1 VRPYLDRPYWIFDL
15 DGTLTIPVHDFA
27 ELRSRLGIAPGVD
40 ILTAVNAMSPAD
52 AAAAHATVASWETEL
67 AAIARP
73 QEDALAL
80 LDELQRR
87 GATIGI
93 LTRNRLVTA
102 IETLKVA
109 GLSEYFDEA
118 NILGRECATPKPS
131 PAGIHYLLDRWQG
144 SPEQGVMV
152 GDYIHDVRAGRAA
165 GVGTILIERHG
176 PTGWDSE
183 ADYLLHSLFPPAK

>member
-40 ILTAVNAMSPAD
+40 ILTAVNAMSPAE

-109 GLSEYFDEA
+109 GLSDYFDEA

-131 PAGIHYLLDRWQG
+131 PAGLQHLLERWQG

-165 GVGTILIERHG
+165 GVGTILIERSG

-183 ADYLLHSLFPPAK
+183 ADYVLQSLLPKP

>member
-1 VRPYLDRPYWIFDL
+1 MRPYLDRPYWIFDL
-15 DGTLTIPVHDFA
+15 DGTLTVPVHDFA

-40 ILTAVNAMSPAD
+40 ILTAVNAMSPAG

-80 LDELQRR
+80 LDELKHR
-87 GATIGI
+87 GATTGI
-93 LTRNRLVTA
+93 LTRNRRVTA
-102 IETLKVA
+102 IETLKVT
-109 GLSEYFDEA
+109 GLSDYFDEGD
-118 NILGRECATPKPS
+118 ILGRECAEPKPS
-131 PAGIHYLLDRWQG
+131 PEGLQRLLERWQG

-165 GVGTILIERHG
+165 GVGTILIERSG

-183 ADYLLHSLFPPAK
+183 ADYVLQSLAPKT

>member
-1 VRPYLDRPYWIFDL
+1 VRPYLARPYWIFDL
-15 DGTLTIPVHDFA
+15 DGTLTLPVHDFA

-40 ILTAVNAMSPAD
+40 ILTAVNAMSPAE
-52 AAAAHATVASWETEL
+52 AAAAHATVANWEAEL

-80 LDELQRR
+80 LEALKSR
-87 GATIGI
+87 GATTGI
-93 LTRNRLVTA
+93 LTRNRLATA
-102 IETLKVA
+102 IETLQVA
-109 GLSEYFDEA
+109 GLSGFFEER

-131 PAGIHYLLDRWQG
+131 PDGLRQLLERWEAT
-144 SPEQGVMV
+144 PEQAVMV

-165 GVGTILIERHG
+165 GVGTILIERSG

-183 ADYLLHSLFPPAK
+183 ADYVLQSLVPNP